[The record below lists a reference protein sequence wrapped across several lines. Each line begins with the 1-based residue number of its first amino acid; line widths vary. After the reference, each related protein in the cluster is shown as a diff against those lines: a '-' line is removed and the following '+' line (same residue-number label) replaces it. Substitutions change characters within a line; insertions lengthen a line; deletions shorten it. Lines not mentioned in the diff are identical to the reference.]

1 MILAIDMGN
10 TNTVIGGIDETKTY
24 FIERVTT
31 DQNRTDTEYAVTI
44 KNVLEMH
51 EIHPSAIEG
60 AILSSVV
67 PPLNST
73 ILRAVEKIVGV
84 RPLLVGPG
92 IKTGI
97 NILMD
102 NPKTLGS
109 DLIVDVAAAIH
120 EHPLPLVVIDM
131 GTATTMSVADKQG
144 NYNGGVILPGL
155 RVSLN
160 SLSGKTAQLPY
171 ISLEVPDKVIGKNTI
186 DCMRAGIIFSNVDM
200 IDGLLDRMEKEL
212 GEAPT
217 VIATGGLARFIT
229 PLCRHKIIYDDAL
242 LLKGLLILYR
252 KNTQ

>member
-1 MILAIDMGN
+1 M
-10 TNTVIGGIDETKTY
+10 
-24 FIERVTT
+24 
-31 DQNRTDTEYAVTI
+31 
-44 KNVLEMH
+44 
-51 EIHPSAIEG
+51 
-60 AILSSVV
+60 SSSSEPVSYTHLDV
-67 PPLNST
+67 YKRQPLNST

-144 NYNGGVILPGL
+144 NYIGGVILPGL

-171 ISLEVPDKVIGKNTI
+171 ISLEVPDLSLIHI
-186 DCMRAGIIFSNVDM
+186 CPPESWAGYAFIRSSSPTSFNSSFALSLAF
-200 IDGLLDRMEKEL
+200 LLS
-212 GEAPT
+212 
-217 VIATGGLARFIT
+217 I
-229 PLCRHKIIYDDAL
+229 
-242 LLKGLLILYR
+242 
-252 KNTQ
+252 

>member
-73 ILRAVEKIVGV
+73 ILRAVEKVVGI

-131 GTATTMSVADKQG
+131 GTATTMSVADKHG
-144 NYNGGVILPGL
+144 NYIGGVILPG
-155 RVSLN
+155 VKVALN
-160 SLSGKTAQLPY
+160 SLVSNTAQLPR
-171 ISLEVPDKVIGKNTI
+171 INLDVPRRVIGKNTVE
-186 DCMRAGIIFSNVDM
+186 CMRNGIMLGNAAM
-200 IDGLLDRMEKEL
+200 LDGLIDRMEAEL
-212 GEAPT
+212 GETAT
-217 VIATGGLARFIT
+217 LVSTGGLARFIT
-229 PLCRHKIIYDDAL
+229 PLCRHTIIYDDAL